1 MNKLAK
7 DNSSNNRRRNSDYNR
22 QSSSRRKSEGSSYRS
37 VSSLSNPE
45 RKSNTHYYKSVSHD
59 FKDLSADSHYIDEP
73 IRRELRQRPNQK
85 NTSNKLS
92 NYFTSKKT
100 TMIRR
105 GAFDYQFLLTT
116 IILVAFGIVMLY
128 SSSSSKAFAATGD
141 SLYYVKSQL
150 GGFAAGI
157 VAMIFCM
164 MIDYHAIAKLSP
176 IVYGVGVFLL
186 ILVLIPG
193 VGTTSNGATRWVF
206 GFQPSELV
214 KFGMI
219 ITVAYYL
226 DANQR
231 YLHTFLKGFLPCL
244 AILGVVALLLM
255 LEPHFSATILI
266 TSTTFV
272 MLFVAGSKIK
282 HFVWIGIPAVGGVIA
297 LILAEP
303 YRMQRLLSFGNPFAD
318 KQGAGYQIVQ
328 SLYAIGSGGFFG
340 VGFGKSR
347 QKYLSLPE
355 PHNDFIF
362 SVLAEELGWIGA
374 IIVIV
379 LFIYLIY
386 RGIKIA
392 DKAPDK
398 LGKYIVAGVVS
409 LIGIQAFVNIAVV
422 TASVPVTGMPLP
434 FFSFGGTALTFTLA
448 EIGLVLNV
456 SRQERVL

>member
-1 MNKLAK
+1 MAK
-7 DNSSNNRRRNSDYNR
+7 DNSSNNRRRNADYNR
-22 QSSSRRKSEGSSYRS
+22 QSSALRKSGANYNASSG
-37 VSSLSNPE
+37 LTKTE
-45 RKSNTHYYKSVSHD
+45 RKSNSHYYRSISHD
-59 FKDLSADSHYIDEP
+59 HHEQGVDNRYAG
-73 IRRELRQRPNQK
+73 ELERPSSRQRSAQK
-85 NTSNKLS
+85 AAGNKLS
-92 NYFTSKKT
+92 NYFTSKGT
-100 TMIRR
+100 TTIRR

-116 IILVAFGIVMLY
+116 IILIAFGLVMLY
-128 SSSSSKAFAATGD
+128 SSSSSKAYATTGD
-141 SLYYVKSQL
+141 SLYFIKSQL
-150 GGFAAGI
+150 GGFATGI

-164 MIDYHAIAKLSP
+164 VIDYHAIAKLSP
-176 IVYGVGVFLL
+176 VIYGVGVVLL

-206 GFQPSELV
+206 GFQPSELM
-214 KFGMI
+214 KFSMI
-219 ITVAYYL
+219 LFVAHYL
-226 DANQR
+226 ETNQK
-231 YLHTFLKGFLPCL
+231 YLHKFLRGFLPCL
-244 AILGVVALLLM
+244 AILGFVALLLM

-272 MLFVAGSKIK
+272 MLFVAGAKIK
-282 HFVWIGIPAVGGVIA
+282 HFVIIGMPALAGVIVM
-297 LILAEP
+297 ILMEP
-303 YRMQRLLSFGNPFAD
+303 YRLQRLLSFANPFAD
-318 KQGAGYQIVQ
+318 KRGAGYQIVQ
-328 SLYAIGSGGFFG
+328 SLYAIGSGGIFG

-379 LFIYLIY
+379 LFIYLVY

-392 DKAPDK
+392 DKAPDM
-398 LGKYIVAGVVS
+398 LGKYIVVGVVS
-409 LIGIQAFVNIAVV
+409 LIGIQALVNIAVV

-434 FFSFGGTALTFTLA
+434 FFSYGGTALTFTLA